1 MTTTI
6 SSELEEGDGD
16 TVGQYMDGEMP
27 MPYYHNDSDGHVG
40 APHTR
45 LVPTWWRPICLR
57 YWCER
62 CSQALAMDKN
72 SVHNTVVGH
81 NCTYHTIDM
90 QYYGCYR
97 LIECR
102 KAYQEPL
109 SDADSQHTLQLW
121 AYHAILRQDYLK
133 NQKKLLPMRSIA

>member
-1 MTTTI
+1 
-6 SSELEEGDGD
+6 
-16 TVGQYMDGEMP
+16 MD
-27 MPYYHNDSDGHVG
+27 N
-40 APHTR
+40 
-45 LVPTWWRPICLR
+45 
-57 YWCER
+57 
-62 CSQALAMDKN
+62 N

-90 QYYGCYR
+90 QYYGCYI

-133 NQKKLLPMRSIA
+133 KSEKITANAIHSVATHCKANIVRMPLF